1 MVVDSKRNGFYSEVI
16 SNKLFE
22 SVAEFDQK
30 LVENIFKK
38 EIWTGVK
45 GLQFVVQEFKAKKEV
60 DVSSYLIPLKKFTG
74 TKEELDKCVEDLLIE
89 LIVQEEPSD
98 EDTEILKAILMACS
112 IELS

>member
-45 GLQFVVQEFKAKKEV
+45 GLQFVV
-60 DVSSYLIPLKKFTG
+60 
-74 TKEELDKCVEDLLIE
+74 
-89 LIVQEEPSD
+89 
-98 EDTEILKAILMACS
+98 
-112 IELS
+112 